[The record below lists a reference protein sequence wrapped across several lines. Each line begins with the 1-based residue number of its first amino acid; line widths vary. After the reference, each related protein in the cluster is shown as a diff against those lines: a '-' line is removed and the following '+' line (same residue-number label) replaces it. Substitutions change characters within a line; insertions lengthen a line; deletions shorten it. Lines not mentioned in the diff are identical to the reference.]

1 MKALAPFG
9 KKGGS
14 VAAFCT
20 GQKRETKLIFPPRLV
35 FSFSSSSHSL
45 SYLSLSLVRFKKK
58 RDASG
63 KVVAVN
69 YAGDESAAR
78 EVPIDYVTAALDKL
92 KKGKA
97 YRGDAGVVGMLVLL
111 GEATRNFRL
120 PADAAAAAAAARP
133 ARVGGTPKVIV
144 VKTINP
150 GAPAAGVVKP
160 GDVLFSADGIT
171 LADDLFAL
179 DRIMDEHVNRT
190 VPVVLYR
197 NGARV
202 EADMPTHD
210 LEALKAR
217 RFARFAGGAFHDL
230 TERTVYFTPVDTDGV
245 MMAYSDS
252 GTTLNTAAGAKA
264 VISELNGDRIGN
276 LDDFIAAAK
285 KVKHGQHGSFVHRNP
300 NSAGDGSLDE
310 ITFDLRFNPLEV
322 FQWDEGKLEWVK
334 EE

>member
-1 MKALAPFG
+1 M
-9 KKGGS
+9 
-14 VAAFCT
+14 
-20 GQKRETKLIFPPRLV
+20 
-35 FSFSSSSHSL
+35 
-45 SYLSLSLVRFKKK
+45 
-58 RDASG
+58 
-63 KVVAVN
+63 
-69 YAGDESAAR
+69 
-78 EVPIDYVTAALDKL
+78 TAALDKL

-97 YRGDAGVVGMLVLL
+97 YRGDAGVVGMLVPL

-150 GAPAAGVVKP
+150 RAPAAGIVKP
-160 GDVLFSADGIT
+160 GDVLFSADGVT

-197 NGARV
+197 NGERV

-230 TERTVYFTPVDTDGV
+230 TERTIYFTPVDGDGV
-245 MMAYSDS
+245 MMAYSDA
-252 GTTLNTAAGAKA
+252 GTTLSSAAGSKA
-264 VISELNGDRIGN
+264 VITELNGEEIRN
-276 LDDFIAAAK
+276 LDDFISAAK

-300 NSAGDGSLDE
+300 NSPGEGSLDE
-310 ITFDLRFNPLEV
+310 ITFDLRFDPLEV
-322 FQWDEGKLEWVK
+322 YKWDEGKLEWVK

>member
-1 MKALAPFG
+1 
-9 KKGGS
+9 
-14 VAAFCT
+14 
-20 GQKRETKLIFPPRLV
+20 
-35 FSFSSSSHSL
+35 
-45 SYLSLSLVRFKKK
+45 
-58 RDASG
+58 
-63 KVVAVN
+63 
-69 YAGDESAAR
+69 
-78 EVPIDYVTAALDKL
+78 VPIDYVTAALDKL

-97 YRGDAGVVGMLVLL
+97 YRGDAGVVGMLVPL

-150 GAPAAGVVKP
+150 RAPAAGIVKP
-160 GDVLFSADGIT
+160 GDVLFSADGVT

-197 NGARV
+197 NGERV

-230 TERTVYFTPVDTDGV
+230 TERTIYFTPVDGDGV
-245 MMAYSDS
+245 MMAYSDA
-252 GTTLNTAAGAKA
+252 GTTLSSAAGSKA
-264 VISELNGDRIGN
+264 VITELNGEEIRN
-276 LDDFIAAAK
+276 LDDFISAAK

-300 NSAGDGSLDE
+300 NSPGEGSLDE
-310 ITFDLRFNPLEV
+310 ITFDLRFDPLEV
-322 FQWDEGKLEWVK
+322 FKWDEGKLEWVK

>member
-1 MKALAPFG
+1 MDVP
-9 KKGGS
+9 
-14 VAAFCT
+14 AFLCS
-20 GQKRETKLIFPPRLV
+20 LNSRL
-35 FSFSSSSHSL
+35 FS
-45 SYLSLSLVRFKKK
+45 LSLSLSLSLIHAHTHTHTHTHVSAKPSISKKK
-58 RDASG
+58 KKKTRDASG

-97 YRGDAGVVGMLVLL
+97 FRGDAGVVGMLVPL

-144 VKTINP
+144 VRTINP
-150 GAPAAGVVKP
+150 HAPAAGIVKP
-160 GDVLFSADGIT
+160 GDVLFSADGVT

-179 DRIMDEHVNRT
+179 DRIMDDHVNRT

-197 NGARV
+197 NGERV

-230 TERTVYFTPVDTDGV
+230 SERTVYFTPVDSSGV

-252 GTTLNTAAGAKA
+252 GTTLNTAAGNKA
-264 VISELNGDRIGN
+264 VITELNGDEVRN
-276 LDDFIAAAK
+276 LEDFIAAAR

-300 NSAGDGSLDE
+300 NSAGDGSLTE
-310 ITFDLRFNPLEV
+310 ITYDLRFNPLEV
-322 FQWDEGKLEWVK
+322 FHWDEGKLEWVK

>member
-1 MKALAPFG
+1 MKALPLE
-9 KKGGS
+9 
-14 VAAFCT
+14 
-20 GQKRETKLIFPPRLV
+20 KREGPSLPFAQVKKEKRNSFFPLDSSFPFPPLLT
-35 FSFSSSSHSL
+35 L
-45 SYLSLSLVRFKKK
+45 SRTSLSLSFASKKK

-97 YRGDAGVVGMLVLL
+97 YRGDAGVVGMLVPL